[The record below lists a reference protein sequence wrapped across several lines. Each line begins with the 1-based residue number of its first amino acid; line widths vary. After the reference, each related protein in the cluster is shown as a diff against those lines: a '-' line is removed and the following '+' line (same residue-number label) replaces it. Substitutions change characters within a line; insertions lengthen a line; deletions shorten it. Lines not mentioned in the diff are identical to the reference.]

1 MIKKISVI
9 ICLCLGLTFVACTKD
24 TTDEKTQTSNPTT
37 TETTEPTTEPITKE
51 ATEPE
56 KETKVAETP
65 VAPVAPVAKDITLT
79 AYTAN
84 VDTYAIEKLSD
95 ITVKE
100 DLPLQEKL
108 TALANEISTKVFKG
122 LPINIVKIE
131 TSNGSKKAII
141 NLEEGG
147 TDPNASWSRVY
158 FQGSAGGTITSKTL
172 IETFTQKS
180 YTGEWI
186 DSIEFQYNGS
196 AIEAQHVPNLNGTIK
211 R

>member
-24 TTDEKTQTSNPTT
+24 TTNDLTQANKQPA
-37 TETTEPTTEPITKE
+37 TETTEPKVQ
-51 ATEPE
+51 E
-56 KETKVAETP
+56 KIEVP
-65 VAPVAPVAKDITLT
+65 PVAKEITLT

-84 VDTYAIEKLSD
+84 INTYAIEKLSD
-95 ITVKE
+95 IKVKE
-100 DLPLQEKL
+100 TSTLQEKL
-108 TALANEISTKVFKG
+108 TALANEVSIKAFKG
-122 LPINIVKIE
+122 LPITIVKIE

-141 NLEEGG
+141 NLEEKEG
-147 TDPNASWSRVY
+147 TDPNASWSRVF

-186 DSIEFQYNGS
+186 DSIEFQYNGGS
-196 AIEAQHVPNLNGTIK
+196 IESQHAPNLNGTIK
-211 R
+211 RN

>member
-24 TTDEKTQTSNPTT
+24 NTDEKPQTSNPTT
-37 TETTEPTTEPITKE
+37 TETTKE
-51 ATEPE
+51 ATEAE
-56 KETKVAETP
+56 QETKVEETP
-65 VAPVAPVAKDITLT
+65 VAKNITLT

-122 LPINIVKIE
+122 LPINVVKIE
-131 TSNGSKKAII
+131 TINGSKKAII
-141 NLEEGG
+141 NLEEAAGN
-147 TDPNASWSRVY
+147 DPNASWSRVY

-172 IETFTQKS
+172 IETFTQRS
-180 YTGEWI
+180 YTGEWV
-186 DSIEFQYNGS
+186 DSIEFQYNGDL
-196 AIEAQHVPNLNGTIK
+196 IESQHVPNLNGTIT